1 LWDGDPVGSNQ
12 RLKLVVASYPIRMQ
26 HLVISVPSGVYMWTV
41 ISAATNITNSAQ
53 GVGFVIMISQN
64 SLITKWPDIF
74 KIDTQQKLINVHVL
88 NMYVISFKKHPHG
101 IASTMK
107 SQNINCKC
115 FDRIRT
121 QHSEVKKKMM

>member
-1 LWDGDPVGSNQ
+1 MWVGDPVGSKQ
-12 RLKLVVASYPIRMQ
+12 RLKWVVASYPIRMQ
-26 HLVISVPSGVYMWTV
+26 HLVLSVPSGVYMWTV
-41 ISAATNITNSAQ
+41 ISAATNITNPAQ

-88 NMYVISFKKHPHG
+88 NMYVISFKKHLHG

-107 SQNINCKC
+107 SQNINC
-115 FDRIRT
+115 
-121 QHSEVKKKMM
+121 